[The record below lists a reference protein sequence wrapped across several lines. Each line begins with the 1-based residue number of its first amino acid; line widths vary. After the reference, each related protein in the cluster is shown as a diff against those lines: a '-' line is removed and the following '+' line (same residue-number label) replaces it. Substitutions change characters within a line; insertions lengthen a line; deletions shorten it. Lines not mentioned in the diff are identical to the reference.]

1 MTPEAFEA
9 LKFGEVVRVIRSGKL
24 YQCTRAWQLNTGD
37 RAHEFRQIVPG
48 RGLYGRDFLKLKPAN
63 VVYVELTDPQHP
75 ANYRADAPIAKRAP
89 LPPQRLVPTA
99 ERFVHEPTNSG
110 LQELL
115 GKELFPDAPAPKGT
129 AFAPD
134 GSKRVVTV
142 PAREPSNWVDA
153 GIALAEGSS
162 KALTAALQPPAP
174 VAPATSSVPA
184 MDRLP
189 NSWTAE
195 RKERVLTGRIL
206 RRARQWKD
214 RVPCPP
220 SADEP
225 ELHTLWVAV
234 EMLAALEESREP
246 VIEGDQ
252 TPRARHPWLGQ
263 R

>member
-1 MTPEAFEA
+1 MKFHSRGMPVPPKTSKPRAARPVGMTPEAFEA
-9 LKFGEVVRVIRSGKL
+9 LQLGDVVRVIRSGKL

-48 RGLYGRDFLKLKPAN
+48 RGLYGRDFLKLKAAN
-63 VVYVELTDPQHP
+63 VVLVALTDPQHP
-75 ANYRADAPIAKRAP
+75 ANYRADAPIAKRATV
-89 LPPQRLVPTA
+89 PPQRLVPPA
-99 ERFVHEPTNSG
+99 ERFVHERAAPTG

-115 GKELFPDAPAPKGT
+115 GKELFPDA
-129 AFAPD
+129 
-134 GSKRVVTV
+134 
-142 PAREPSNWVDA
+142 
-153 GIALAEGSS
+153 
-162 KALTAALQPPAP
+162 PAP

-206 RRARQWKD
+206 RRARSWKD

-225 ELHTLWVAV
+225 ELHALWVAV

-252 TPRARHPWLGQ
+252 TPRARHPWV